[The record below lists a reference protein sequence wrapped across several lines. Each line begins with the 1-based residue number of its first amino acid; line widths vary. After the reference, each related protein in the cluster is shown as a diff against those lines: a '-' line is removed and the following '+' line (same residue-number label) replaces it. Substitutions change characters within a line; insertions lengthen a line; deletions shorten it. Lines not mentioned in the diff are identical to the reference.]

1 MSEFSLF
8 NKIVVDI
15 VLFIKGESKNK
26 SLFITVMSEK
36 NTDTID
42 LFFLIMESNFNL
54 GNKNS
59 ILTLLFALN
68 HSDEKVRFYSLKTI
82 ENICIKCTIAKK
94 FFASNDDFILKII
107 NIYNDNCENI
117 EIKTSALN
125 TCSHLIKL
133 ESNLFKV
140 FINKINS
147 ININ

>member
-1 MSEFSLF
+1 MSEFTLF

-68 HSDEKVRFYSLKTI
+68 HSDEKVRFYSLKT
-82 ENICIKCTIAKK
+82 
-94 FFASNDDFILKII
+94 F
-107 NIYNDNCENI
+107 
-117 EIKTSALN
+117 
-125 TCSHLIKL
+125 
-133 ESNLFKV
+133 
-140 FINKINS
+140 
-147 ININ
+147 

>member
-1 MSEFSLF
+1 MSEFTLF

-82 ENICIKCTIAKK
+82 
-94 FFASNDDFILKII
+94 
-107 NIYNDNCENI
+107 
-117 EIKTSALN
+117 
-125 TCSHLIKL
+125 
-133 ESNLFKV
+133 
-140 FINKINS
+140 
-147 ININ
+147 

>member
-1 MSEFSLF
+1 MSEFTLF

-36 NTDTID
+36 NTDNID

-82 ENICIKCTIAKK
+82 
-94 FFASNDDFILKII
+94 
-107 NIYNDNCENI
+107 
-117 EIKTSALN
+117 
-125 TCSHLIKL
+125 
-133 ESNLFKV
+133 
-140 FINKINS
+140 
-147 ININ
+147 

>member
-82 ENICIKCTIAKK
+82 
-94 FFASNDDFILKII
+94 
-107 NIYNDNCENI
+107 
-117 EIKTSALN
+117 
-125 TCSHLIKL
+125 
-133 ESNLFKV
+133 
-140 FINKINS
+140 
-147 ININ
+147 

>member
-1 MSEFSLF
+1 MSEFTLF

-26 SLFITVMSEK
+26 SLFITVMNEK

-82 ENICIKCTIAKK
+82 
-94 FFASNDDFILKII
+94 
-107 NIYNDNCENI
+107 
-117 EIKTSALN
+117 
-125 TCSHLIKL
+125 
-133 ESNLFKV
+133 
-140 FINKINS
+140 
-147 ININ
+147 

>member
-36 NTDTID
+36 NTDNID

-68 HSDEKVRFYSLKTI
+68 YSDEKVRFYSLKTI
-82 ENICIKCTIAKK
+82 
-94 FFASNDDFILKII
+94 
-107 NIYNDNCENI
+107 
-117 EIKTSALN
+117 
-125 TCSHLIKL
+125 
-133 ESNLFKV
+133 
-140 FINKINS
+140 
-147 ININ
+147 

>member
-26 SLFITVMSEK
+26 SLFITVMSKK

-59 ILTLLFALN
+59 ILTLL
-68 HSDEKVRFYSLKTI
+68 
-82 ENICIKCTIAKK
+82 
-94 FFASNDDFILKII
+94 
-107 NIYNDNCENI
+107 
-117 EIKTSALN
+117 SALN
-125 TCSHLIKL
+125 
-133 ESNLFKV
+133 
-140 FINKINS
+140 
-147 ININ
+147 

>member
-1 MSEFSLF
+1 MSEFTLF

-36 NTDTID
+36 NTDTINF
-42 LFFLIMESNFNL
+42 FFLIMESNFNL

-82 ENICIKCTIAKK
+82 
-94 FFASNDDFILKII
+94 
-107 NIYNDNCENI
+107 
-117 EIKTSALN
+117 
-125 TCSHLIKL
+125 
-133 ESNLFKV
+133 
-140 FINKINS
+140 
-147 ININ
+147 

>member
-1 MSEFSLF
+1 MSEFTLF

-42 LFFLIMESNFNL
+42 LLFLIMESNFNL

-68 HSDEKVRFYSLKTI
+68 YSDEKVRFYSLKTI
-82 ENICIKCTIAKK
+82 
-94 FFASNDDFILKII
+94 
-107 NIYNDNCENI
+107 
-117 EIKTSALN
+117 
-125 TCSHLIKL
+125 
-133 ESNLFKV
+133 
-140 FINKINS
+140 
-147 ININ
+147 

>member
-36 NTDTID
+36 NTDNID

-82 ENICIKCTIAKK
+82 
-94 FFASNDDFILKII
+94 
-107 NIYNDNCENI
+107 
-117 EIKTSALN
+117 
-125 TCSHLIKL
+125 
-133 ESNLFKV
+133 
-140 FINKINS
+140 
-147 ININ
+147 